1 MKYRYDYL
9 RSKYAVWLKLKK
21 KTGNVYNSITN
32 TFQMTDEEWKAEVK
46 LNKMVEKLR
55 NAPLLYPYLCTQ
67 LFDGAT
73 STGATSWGP
82 SSTLPH
88 PAEVFTTQD
97 YEDIE
102 MVDTPSQMD
111 IPALAS
117 TVPPPTSASHASGDS
132 SGLEWGNSD
141 LKYITALMLFAENA
155 GYLWIRNLFVVLHL
169 PHDIKFTRKQLLQ
182 LDSEAFKGFVN
193 VFIEAI
199 KVEIKNYR
207 VIFNSFYELEPEYAH
222 HYREVM
228 NRKGWHIGP
237 VSLCNKNTKDK
248 SERGKKSAI
257 DEHEYLK
264 WLESKAPDSVVYVS
278 FGTIVKVT
286 RSQFYEIVVG
296 LEACN
301 QDFIWVIKNEHDR
314 WLP

>member
-1 MKYRYDYL
+1 M
-9 RSKYAVWLKLKK
+9 
-21 KTGNVYNSITN
+21 
-32 TFQMTDEEWKAEVK
+32 
-46 LNKMVEKLR
+46 
-55 NAPLLYPYLCTQ
+55 
-67 LFDGAT
+67 
-73 STGATSWGP
+73 
-82 SSTLPH
+82 
-88 PAEVFTTQD
+88 
-97 YEDIE
+97 
-102 MVDTPSQMD
+102 
-111 IPALAS
+111 
-117 TVPPPTSASHASGDS
+117 
-132 SGLEWGNSD
+132 
-141 LKYITALMLFAENA
+141 
-155 GYLWIRNLFVVLHL
+155 
-169 PHDIKFTRKQLLQ
+169 
-182 LDSEAFKGFVN
+182 DSEAFKGFVN

-199 KVEIKNYR
+199 KAEIKNYR

-296 LEACN
+296 LEVCN